1 MSAVN
6 KLHVKSRAPHFWRA
20 GIKFTRAG
28 VDVDPSTLTAEQL
41 DAIRAE
47 RNLIVT
53 ECTPGEEGAQ
63 GRGKQGLSETDKQPP
78 SNRHPEGKSPRGD
91 DQTPTTPTPAKP
103 TKAKAK
109 R

>member
-1 MSAVN
+1 MSAAS
-6 KLHVKSRAPHFWRA
+6 KLHVKSRALHFWRA

-28 VDVDPSTLTAEQL
+28 VDVDTNTLTAEQL

-53 ECTPGEEGAQ
+53 ERIASEGGAQ
-63 GRGKQGLSETDKQPP
+63 GRNPTNPLPP
-78 SNRHPEGKSPRGD
+78 SNPISEGKSPRGD
-91 DQTPTTPTPAKP
+91 DQPPTAPTPAKP

>member
-1 MSAVN
+1 MSAAS

-20 GIKFTRAG
+20 GIKFTPAG

-53 ECTPGEEGAQ
+53 ERIASEGGAQ

-78 SNRHPEGKSPRGD
+78 SNPIPEGKSPRGD
-91 DQTPTTPTPAKP
+91 DQTPPPAKP